1 DLYGDIGNDKLY
13 GDSGHDYLHGGRG
26 GYPRPS
32 SFEPLSVDF
41 GRDEL
46 YGGYGSD
53 RLWGQSGNDL
63 LHGGLGVDYLFGGQG
78 IDTIYFRANDFLGW
92 GNGPVWTGNTVPGWL
107 LYYYPTQVVGPF
119 AGYKVYTG

>member
-41 GRDEL
+41 GSDEL
-46 YGGYGSD
+46 HGGDGKD
-53 RLWGQSGNDL
+53 RLWGQSGNDV
-63 LHGGLGVDYLFGGQG
+63 LHGGRGVDYLIGGAVMSPLRHAPQLQILRHAFTQRLRVAG
-78 IDTIYFRANDFLGW
+78 G
-92 GNGPVWTGNTVPGWL
+92 VTV
-107 LYYYPTQVVGPF
+107 
-119 AGYKVYTG
+119 